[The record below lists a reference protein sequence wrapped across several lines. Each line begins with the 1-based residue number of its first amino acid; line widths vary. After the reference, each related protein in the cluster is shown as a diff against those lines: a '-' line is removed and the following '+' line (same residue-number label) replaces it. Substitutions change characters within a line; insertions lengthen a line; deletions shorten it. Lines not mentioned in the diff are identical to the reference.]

1 MSPGKI
7 EAMPRLVLPP
17 SMTPEVSRAHEI
29 LGNRART
36 TILRFIRLNG
46 PSSVN
51 ELAEELQ
58 AHREAVY
65 VHTRLLE
72 QMGLISATFR
82 EGGVHNATYWRLHTD
97 KIKELQQVLI
107 DYIDAK

>member
-1 MSPGKI
+1 
-7 EAMPRLVLPP
+7 MPRLVVPP

-36 TILRFIRLNG
+36 TIIRFIAING

-51 ELAEELQ
+51 EFAVELN

-72 QMGLISATFR
+72 EMGIISATFR
-82 EGGVHNATYWRLHTD
+82 EGGVYNATYWRLHTD
-97 KIKELQQVLI
+97 KVKALQKILI

>member
-1 MSPGKI
+1 MTP
-7 EAMPRLVLPP
+7 MPRLTIPP
-17 SMTPEVSRAHEI
+17 SMSPEVSHAHEI

-36 TILRFIRLNG
+36 TIIRFITING

-51 ELAEELQ
+51 EFADELN

-65 VHTRLLE
+65 RHTAMLE
-72 QMGLISATFR
+72 EAGIISATFR

-97 KIKELQQVLI
+97 KVKALQKVLI